1 MKGRPGVINSKNKAA
16 EPEDGNR
23 PPAAETAGE
32 FGAVRIHQGV
42 IAVIARHAALQA
54 PGVAEMS
61 GSFAD
66 GLANIIGKTD
76 RGVRVEMN
84 EHDQSLRLELHVA
97 LEYGVRIP
105 EVAWQIQNDVRRAV
119 SEMTG
124 KTVAAVDVIVQEV
137 RMAANQ
143 QKEEKKS

>member
-1 MKGRPGVINSKNKAA
+1 MLKTKNQAA
-16 EPEDGNR
+16 QPNAGAP
-23 PPAAETAGE
+23 PPAAETAGD

-42 IAVIARHAALQA
+42 IALIARHAALQV

-84 EHDQSLRLELHVA
+84 EPDQSLRLELHVT

-105 EVAWQIQNDVRRAV
+105 DVAWQIQNDVRRAV
-119 SEMTG
+119 TEMTG

-137 RMAANQ
+137 RIMTRQ
-143 QKEEKKS
+143 QKEEKQEKQA